1 MTRNCTL
8 TTRMLR
14 IFSAVSLIFLMG
26 CAVSPKRIS
35 SLEERVSRADIEL
48 TQLKTDINLLNEKMV
63 QLGSQVSE
71 NNSSLASL
79 ETRLNANTRET
90 YLRVNVPILN
100 IRTSPTTTE
109 NNVIAKAEEGAYLR
123 KIAFADENNQWTK
136 VEFLIDD
143 YPYVGYVFNDQEFF
157 KEEIYDPITFGRIY
171 NRKLIKYQW
180 ETEAALEMK
189 SNAFKTLGVYIKVEG
204 PYRSE
209 RFLGYLAKTFRD
221 HKIYVK
227 PIESFSINQV
237 PQQCSKSNVEG
248 IMAVEIGT
256 PAGYAPQMDI
266 KLFDKGSVILYSAV
280 LPLQSIE
287 LPNDIGRR

>member
-1 MTRNCTL
+1 MTRNFTL
-8 TTRMLR
+8 TGMLKV
-14 IFSAVSLIFLMG
+14 FSAIGLIFLMG
-26 CAVSPKRIS
+26 CANTKQIS
-35 SLEERVSRADIEL
+35 SLEERVSNTDAEL
-48 TQLKTDINLLNEKMV
+48 TQLKTDISLLNEKMT
-63 QLGSQVSE
+63 QLDSQVSE
-71 NNSSLASL
+71 NNSDLASL

-90 YLRVNVPILN
+90 YLRVNFPILN
-100 IRTSPTTTE
+100 IRTTPTTTD

-123 KIAFADENNQWTK
+123 KIAVADEDNQWTK
-136 VEFLIDD
+136 VEFMIDD
-143 YPYVGYVFNDQEFF
+143 YPYIGYVFNDEEFF

-189 SNAFKTLGVYIKVEG
+189 SNDFKILGVYIKVES
-204 PYRSE
+204 PYRAE

-221 HKIYVK
+221 HKIYIK
-227 PIESFSINQV
+227 PIESFNINQV
-237 PQQCSKSNVEG
+237 PQQCNTSNVEG

-256 PAGYAPQMDI
+256 PVGFAPQMDI

-287 LPNDIGRR
+287 LPDNIGRR

>member
-1 MTRNCTL
+1 
-8 TTRMLR
+8 MLK
-14 IFSAVSLIFLMG
+14 IFSAVSLILLVG
-26 CAVSPKRIS
+26 CAASTKQVSI
-35 SLEERVSRADIEL
+35 LEERVSTADGEL
-48 TQLKTDINLLNEKMV
+48 AQLKTDINLLNEKMT

-71 NNSSLASL
+71 NNSDLAAL
-79 ETRLNANTRET
+79 ETRLNANTREA
-90 YLRVNVPILN
+90 YLRVTVPILN

-109 NNVIAKAEEGAYLR
+109 NNVIAKAQEGAYLR
-123 KIAFADENNQWTK
+123 KIASADENNQWTK

-143 YPYVGYVFNDQEFF
+143 YPYVGYVFNDEEFF
-157 KEEIYDPITFGRIY
+157 KEEVYDPITFGRIY

-189 SNAFKTLGVYIKVEG
+189 TNAFKTLGVYIKAES

-209 RFLGYLAKTFRD
+209 RLLGYLAKTFRE
-221 HKIYVK
+221 HKIYIK

-237 PQQCSKSNVEG
+237 IRQCSKSNVEG

-287 LPNDIGRR
+287 LPDNIGRR